1 MRIGFF
7 GRPATPCGWRDTYAV
22 DQIEA
27 AAAIGHVPVVFC
39 MAEDVAALQSQ
50 NVETHVYAPPR
61 LLPAALRL
69 RLFHNWLVK
78 EAPRHALDLTI
89 GFGAGGLPDIL
100 VMRSVEE
107 SRLLAVCEHALP
119 LDQIVIG
126 LEKEACA
133 KASRVIALSSRI
145 REELISTYGVPPE
158 LIRVVRPPFQKTAA
172 CSLTRR
178 ELRDKYGVPQDRT
191 VFLFPSFEVK
201 GNGFDFLKRYFT
213 SNPHDFMLLAAGRP
227 VPGNRFIKSIPR
239 PEDMT
244 DLYRLADYTILA
256 APYDPVG
263 TIAWESAA
271 CGTPVVAA
279 ENIGEPGELP
289 DAVLRT
295 FSPLEINS
303 LGLLM
308 DELAKTPLCLTS
320 APRICRERSALTH
333 LQSILSKI
341 INRA

>member
-7 GRPATPCGWRDTYAV
+7 FRPANPCGWRDAYVADLV
-22 DQIEA
+22 EA
-27 AAAIGHVPVVFC
+27 AAALGHVPIVFA
-39 MAEDVAALQSQ
+39 MAEDAAELPSK

-69 RLFHNWLVK
+69 RLFHGWLVK

-89 GFGAGGLPDIL
+89 GFGAGGLPDVL
-100 VMRSVEE
+100 VMRNVEE

-119 LDQIVIG
+119 LDQIVIS

-133 KASRVIALSSRI
+133 KASRVIAHSSRI
-145 REELISTYGVPPE
+145 REELIASYGVPPE
-158 LIRVVRPPFQKTAA
+158 RIRVVRPPFQEPAA

-178 ELRDKYGVPQDRT
+178 ELRDKYDVPQDRT
-191 VFLFPSFEVK
+191 VFLFPSFDVK

-213 SNPHDFMLLAAGRP
+213 SNPHDFMLLAVGRP
-227 VPGNRFIKSIPR
+227 VTGNRFIKSIPR
-239 PEDMT
+239 PEDMA
-244 DLYRLADYTILA
+244 DLYRLADYTLLA

-263 TIAWESAA
+263 TIARESAA

-289 DAVLRT
+289 EGASRT

-308 DELAKTPLCLTS
+308 DELAKNPLHLMNTP
-320 APRICRERSALTH
+320 RSYQEHTPQTH
-333 LQSILSKI
+333 LQKVLSEA
-341 INRA
+341 INID

>member
-7 GRPATPCGWRDTYAV
+7 FRPANPCGWRDTYVADLV
-22 DQIEA
+22 EA
-27 AAAIGHVPVVFC
+27 AAALGHVPVVFA
-39 MAEDVAALQSQ
+39 MAEDVAALPSKT
-50 NVETHVYAPPR
+50 VETHVYAPPR
-61 LLPAALRL
+61 LLPAAFRL

-119 LDQIVIG
+119 LDQIMIS

-145 REELISTYGVPPE
+145 REELIATYGVPPE
-158 LIRVVRPPFQKTAA
+158 RIRVIRPPFEEPAA

-191 VFLFPSFEVK
+191 VFLFPSFDVK

-227 VPGNRFIKSIPR
+227 VPGNRFIKSVPR
-239 PEDMT
+239 PEDMS

-263 TIAWESAA
+263 TIAWESVA

-279 ENIGEPGELP
+279 ENIGEAGKLP
-289 DAVLRT
+289 EDVCRT
-295 FSPLEINS
+295 YSPLEINS

-308 DELAKTPLCLTS
+308 DDLAKNPLS
-320 APRICRERSALTH
+320 PASQSRIPHEQDEHTLQAH
-333 LQSILSKI
+333 LQTLLIANS
-341 INRA
+341 